1 MCQRNLT
8 HARINQVAKQ
18 GLSILLE
25 LKFNE
30 VYNRD
35 NLILELQKNGR
46 EQMTQGITAY
56 LNDDGVL
63 IQWPAKYHKKRDVI
77 AYLASKF
84 DSDKTYDEQDVNLV
98 LRRWSDYADYPLLR
112 RALVDFGLL
121 TRDAYGRTYQLSSEV
136 NSLEN

>member
-1 MCQRNLT
+1 
-8 HARINQVAKQ
+8 
-18 GLSILLE
+18 
-25 LKFNE
+25 
-30 VYNRD
+30 
-35 NLILELQKNGR
+35 
-46 EQMTQGITAY
+46 MTQGITAY

-77 AYLASKF
+77 AYLAIKF